1 MMLKKHGESAFKK
14 YRKQNQ
20 IVHENIGEYDKKM
33 TAGTMLPIYRFGDG
47 VVDGKD
53 LKITN
58 ELISIPSI
66 KSGISLQIKNP
77 FPDMTD

>member
-1 MMLKKHGESAFKK
+1 MNRK
-14 YRKQNQ
+14 YLYYIIFGFTFILFN
-20 IVHENIGEYDKKM
+20 IVQENIRDYDQEM
-33 TAGTMLPIYRFGDG
+33 TAGSMLPIYRFGDG
-47 VVDGKD
+47 VVDGED

>member
-1 MMLKKHGESAFKK
+1 
-14 YRKQNQ
+14 
-20 IVHENIGEYDKKM
+20 M
-33 TAGTMLPIYRFGDG
+33 TAGTMLPIYRFGNG

>member
-1 MMLKKHGESAFKK
+1 MLKKHGESAFKK

-33 TAGTMLPIYRFGDG
+33 TAGTMLPIYQFGDG

-58 ELISIPSI
+58 ELISIPNI
-66 KSGISLQIKNP
+66 KSGVSLQIQNP